1 MDQILIDTKEEKEK
15 ILEKIFNKT
24 LKFSFLNNLELNN
37 TTAQNEENS
46 DNNETT
52 ENTNNLIINEIN
64 QYLPESI
71 ILNSQIPYLRKLP
84 LIRDND

>member
-37 TTAQNEENS
+37 TTAQNEDNS
-46 DNNETT
+46 DSDETT
-52 ENTNNLIINEIN
+52 ENTNNLIANEIN

-84 LIRDND
+84 LVKDND

>member
-46 DNNETT
+46 DSDETT
-52 ENTNNLIINEIN
+52 ENTNNLIANEIN

-84 LIRDND
+84 LVKDND